1 MAWDTEAH
9 GTSREKIKSSME
21 GEMRVWLCLSAIRLT
36 LFDKPQL
43 FSQLLIE
50 ASANWSVL
58 FCCLGFSRTIGKLN
72 CRKLVFHEYFLFYF
86 ITVYVNTKLKQV

>member
-43 FSQLLIE
+43 FS
-50 ASANWSVL
+50 
-58 FCCLGFSRTIGKLN
+58 
-72 CRKLVFHEYFLFYF
+72 
-86 ITVYVNTKLKQV
+86 